1 MIRRPP
7 RSTRTDTRFP
17 YTTLFRS
24 GLVNVGGTEDHGDRS
39 EYLILPERSF
49 QRHIDQDSGGKIS
62 AITLQRLAAEQKGCA
77 KLFRFIKLLE
87 HRVALGEAG
96 QRPHVGLRVHGIA
109 GLHHPH
115 RGGER
120 SAEHT
125 SELKSP

>member
-1 MIRRPP
+1 MSDWSSDVCSSDLVIGD
-7 RSTRTDTRFP
+7 SD
-17 YTTLFRS
+17 

-39 EYLILPERSF
+39 EYIILPERSF

-96 QRPHVGLRVHGIA
+96 QRPPVGLRVPAIGRAHV
-109 GLHHPH
+109 
-115 RGGER
+115 
-120 SAEHT
+120 
-125 SELKSP
+125 

>member
-7 RSTRTDTRFP
+7 RTTRTDTLFP

-24 GLVNVGGTEDHGDRS
+24 DHGDRS

-49 QRHIDQDSGGKIS
+49 QRHIDQGSGGKIS

-87 HRVALGEAG
+87 QIGRAHVCTPVTNAHLVCRLLLHKNKTPPASSTTYLSTTWPTS
-96 QRPHVGLRVHGIA
+96 PH
-109 GLHHPH
+109 
-115 RGGER
+115 E
-120 SAEHT
+120 
-125 SELKSP
+125 

>member
-1 MIRRPP
+1 M
-7 RSTRTDTRFP
+7 
-17 YTTLFRS
+17 
-24 GLVNVGGTEDHGDRS
+24 S

-77 KLFRFIKLLE
+77 KLFRLIKLLE

-115 RGGER
+115 RGGEFFHESLVNVR
-120 SAEHT
+120 MDDQQLCTEERKSTRLNT
-125 SELKSP
+125 SP